1 MSTLIERFRA
11 HVMGSGLFR
20 DGGDQGR
27 GTGDGLACVL
37 AVSGGA
43 DSLALL
49 DLMHAVAP
57 ELGLALVVAHADHG
71 IQPGSGAVAATVE
84 ALAGRYGLP
93 CVVGPLGLG
102 TGTTETAA
110 RRARYAWLREVQRC
124 RGARFLATA
133 HHQDDQVET
142 ILLRVLRGSA
152 PAGLAGMRPRA
163 AGGLVR
169 PLLPFDRVELAR
181 HAAARDLPVHDDPA
195 NRDPRHL
202 RSWVRAVLVPLLVER
217 LGHRVTDDVLRLG
230 VHAAR
235 DRRAWDAVLQLL
247 PGLDLR
253 TSGGGFDVARGA
265 LGRYDDAVGVELL
278 RAASRR
284 VGLVLGLRRG
294 LALVAL
300 ARGQSGHRVELG
312 GGWVAESAFDRL
324 VVAPAAAPRPA
335 AVAAPTG
342 PRGALRFG
350 PFRVEWCPETAPA
363 RVVRDGWRTWI
374 PPGEWTVRAWV
385 PGDRLAPLAGAGRR
399 AVRRLLAEAR
409 VPRRERTGWPVV
421 TRGET
426 ILWVPGVCRSDAAVP
441 EAGTETVRL
450 DVFREDGG

>member
-1 MSTLIERFRA
+1 MGTLIERFRA
-11 HVMGSGLFR
+11 HLESSRLFQER
-20 DGGDQGR
+20 GDAGG
-27 GTGDGLACVL
+27 GTGVPTTVVL

-49 DLMHAVAP
+49 DLMHTVAP

-71 IQPGSGAVAATVE
+71 MQAGSEAVAATVG
-84 ALAGRYGLP
+84 AIAGRYGLP

-110 RRARYAWLREVQRC
+110 RRARYAWLREVQRR

-133 HHQDDQVET
+133 HHQDDQIET

-169 PLLPFDRVELAR
+169 PLLPFDRVELVR
-181 HAAARDLPVHDDPA
+181 HAADRDLPVHDDPA

-230 VHAAR
+230 LHAAR

-265 LGRYDDAVGVELL
+265 LGRYDDAVAVEVL

-284 VGLVLGLRRG
+284 VALVLGVRRA

-300 ARGQSGHRVELG
+300 ARRQSGHRAELG
-312 GGWVAESAFDRL
+312 GGWVAEAAFDRL
-324 VVAPAAAPRPA
+324 VVAPGAAPGPAAAAAPA
-335 AVAAPTG
+335 G

-350 PFRVEWCPETAPA
+350 PFRVEWRPETAPA
-363 RVVRDGWRTWI
+363 RVVRDGWRTWLS
-374 PPGEWTVRAWV
+374 PGEWAVRGWV
-385 PGDRLAPLAGAGRR
+385 PGDRLAPLAGVGHR

-421 TRGET
+421 ARGET

-441 EAGTETVRL
+441 EAGTEAVRL
-450 DVFREDGG
+450 DVIREDGG

>member
-1 MSTLIERFRA
+1 M
-11 HVMGSGLFR
+11 SGLVERVRRHVADARLFQ
-20 DGGDQGR
+20 GTGDEGR
-27 GTGDGLACVL
+27 GTAAPRTVIL

-49 DLMHAVAP
+49 DLMHALAP
-57 ELGLALVVAHADHG
+57 ELGLGLVVAHADHG
-71 IQPGSGAVAATVE
+71 VQPGSAAVAAAVRGV
-84 ALAGRYGLP
+84 AGRYGVP
-93 CVVGPLGLG
+93 CVVGELALG
-102 TGTTETAA
+102 TGATETAA
-110 RRARYAWLREVQRC
+110 RRARYAWLREVQRS
-124 RGARFLATA
+124 RAARFLATA
-133 HHQDDQVET
+133 HHKDDQVET

-152 PAGLAGMRPRA
+152 PAGLAGMGPRA

-169 PLLPFDRVELAR
+169 PLLPFDRAELAR
-181 HAAARDLPVHDDPA
+181 HAADRDLPVYDDPA

-217 LGHRVTDDVLRLG
+217 LGHRAADDVLRLG

-253 TSGGGFDVARGA
+253 APAGGFDVARGA
-265 LGRYDDAVGVELL
+265 LARYDDAVAIEVL

-284 VGLVLGLRRG
+284 VGLVLGLRRA
-294 LALVAL
+294 LAVLAL

-312 GGWVAESAFDRL
+312 GGWVAEAAFDRL
-324 VVAPAAAPRPA
+324 VVAPGTAPGPASAAPS
-335 AVAAPTG
+335 G
-342 PRGALRFG
+342 PRGALWFG

-363 RVVRDGWRTWI
+363 RLVRDGWRTWI
-374 PPGEWTVRAWV
+374 AGGAWAVRAWA
-385 PGDRLAPLAGAGRR
+385 PGDRLAPLGGVGHR
-399 AVRRLLAEAR
+399 ALRRLLAEAR

-421 TRGET
+421 TRGEA

-441 EAGTETVRL
+441 AAGTEAVRL
-450 DVFREDGG
+450 DVFREDGR